1 MTDPHRQP
9 NDSRFADAQF
19 DNWVDFYA
27 PDKTKPYLRLMRAD
41 RPIGTWLL
49 LWLCLWSI
57 ALAAPLG
64 EGWSVLALLY
74 LPEPGTML
82 LFALGAFVMRGAG
95 CTINDIIDH
104 EFDAKVARTRS
115 RPIPSGAVSL
125 RQAWLFLI
133 ALCLVGLVILV
144 QFNLFTILLGA
155 SSLLLVGLYPFAK
168 RFTYWPPVMLGLTFN
183 FGRFSG
189 MGRGGGKPQPSAC
202 AALYRVHLLD
212 SGL

>member
-9 NDSRFADAQF
+9 NDSRVADASF
-19 DNWVDFYA
+19 GNWVDFYA
-27 PDKTKPYLRLMRAD
+27 PEKAKPYLRLMRAD

-49 LWLCLWSI
+49 LWPSLWSI

-64 EGWSVLALLY
+64 EGWSVLSLLY

-104 EFDAKVARTRS
+104 AFDAKVARTRS

-125 RQAWLFLI
+125 PQAWIFLI
-133 ALCLVGLVILV
+133 ALCLVGLAILV

-168 RFTYWPPVMLGLTFN
+168 RFTYWH
-183 FGRFSG
+183 R
-189 MGRGGGKPQPSAC
+189 
-202 AALYRVHLLD
+202 
-212 SGL
+212 